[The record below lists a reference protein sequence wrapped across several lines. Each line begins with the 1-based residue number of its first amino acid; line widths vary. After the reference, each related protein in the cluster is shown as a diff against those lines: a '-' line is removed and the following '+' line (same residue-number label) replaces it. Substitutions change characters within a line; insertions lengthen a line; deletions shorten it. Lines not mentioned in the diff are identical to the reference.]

1 MIGHHVKRGEGHEV
15 GDHFFVQ
22 KRGTSGPTEVVLLC
36 SGTSTWLE
44 NTGFIGD
51 VPMFLSNP
59 SFIGDVPLPHLIT
72 RG

>member
-1 MIGHHVKRGEGHEV
+1 MIGRHVKRGN
-15 GDHFFVQ
+15 FFVQ
-22 KRGTSGPTEVVLLC
+22 KRGASGPTEVVLLC

-59 SFIGDVPLPHLIT
+59 SFIGDVPLPRLIT